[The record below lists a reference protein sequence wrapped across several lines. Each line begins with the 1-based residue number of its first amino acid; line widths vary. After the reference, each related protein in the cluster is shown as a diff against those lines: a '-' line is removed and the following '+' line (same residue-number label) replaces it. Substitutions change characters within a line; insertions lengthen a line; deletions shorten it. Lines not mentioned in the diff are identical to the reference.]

1 MEVGEEQ
8 AEEAYV
14 AMAHR
19 AKTWKQN
26 KQFKQQLHRDRPSRD
41 RPRLEGQGTLGG
53 TSRGQAPRGPGAP
66 EPRRAE

>member
-1 MEVGEEQ
+1 MCIRDSICEQIGCMAIGEEQ

-26 KQFKQQLHRDRPSRD
+26 KQFKQQLQRDRPSRD
-41 RPRLEGQGTLGG
+41 RPRLEGNG
-53 TSRGQAPRGPGAP
+53 
-66 EPRRAE
+66 